1 MKLNLVLNSMMFQIF
16 FEEVL
21 KTKNFIN
28 PKAIIKIAQKFD
40 QTKKKNL
47 KNGIE
52 TFFQNQQQI
61 KN

>member
-1 MKLNLVLNSMMFQIF
+1 MMFQIF